1 MRWARLT
8 GGVLLLALAAA
19 APARAV
25 VPGTEGTIV
34 FDSNRDGNTEIY
46 SMNPDGSVQT
56 RLTTNPANDS
66 QPAVSP
72 EGNRIAFSSTRDGN
86 FEIYVMALDGSG
98 QTRLTNNAAVDFN
111 PTWSPNGDQI
121 AFQTNRDGNNE
132 IYKMNADGSGQTNL
146 TNNPSSD
153 ARPGWSPDGTKIV
166 FVSQR
171 DGNAEIYS
179 MNPDGSGQT
188 RLTNNAAVDAHP
200 AWLSDGA
207 RIAWVRPGGGASDI
221 FRMNRDG
228 GGETQLTTTA
238 NNSDPAGSPQ
248 GRIVF
253 ASSRTGNQEIFVMG
267 ADGTNQ
273 TNLTNNPAA
282 DASPDWQARNRAP
295 TCANATKTT
304 PFNTPVVI
312 DISCTDPDGNPL
324 TYTSGSPGN
333 GTVSG
338 LAAISQSSGLSP
350 FLQGPGLLRLTYT
363 PRNNYFG
370 NDTIAFL
377 ASDLRGG
384 TSNVALLT
392 ITISPPPTPTP
403 PPAVLAQN
411 PPDVLSFGFS
421 PKRITVGSGTTAI
434 TAAGGTFT
442 WAMSA
447 AGRVQIEIERLSKG
461 HRKRGRCTRSAK
473 RGARCTVFQFKGTLT
488 RNAIAGQ
495 NSTPFTGRIGR
506 KALPTGSYLA
516 AITPFDAAGE
526 AGVPKTTTF
535 KVLRKR

>member
-1 MRWARLT
+1 MRAVRAIL
-8 GGVLLLALAAA
+8 GVLFVALVPV
-19 APARAV
+19 APAAAV

-46 SMNPDGSVQT
+46 SMNPNGSAQT
-56 RLTTNPANDS
+56 RLTTNPATDS

-72 EGNRIAFSSTRDGN
+72 EGNRVAFSSTRDGN
-86 FEIYVMALDGSG
+86 NEIYVMALDGSG

-121 AFQTNRDGNNE
+121 AFQTQRDGNNE
-132 IYKMNADGSGQTNL
+132 IYKMNADGSNPVNL
-146 TNNPSSD
+146 TNNPTSD

-166 FVSQR
+166 FVSGR
-171 DGNAEIYS
+171 DGNLEIYS
-179 MNPDGSGQT
+179 MNPDGSGPT

-200 AWLSDGA
+200 AWLSDGT
-207 RIAWVRPGGGASDI
+207 RIAWVRPGGGPSDI

-228 GGETQLTTTA
+228 GGETQLTATA

-248 GRIVF
+248 DRIVF
-253 ASSRTGNQEIFVMG
+253 ASSRTGNPEVFVMDANG
-267 ADGTNQ
+267 ANPTD
-273 TNLTNNPAA
+273 LTNNAAA
-282 DASPDWQARNRAP
+282 DASPDWQALNRP
-295 TCANATKTT
+295 PSCVSATRTT
-304 PFNTPVVI
+304 PFNTPVMI

-324 TYTSGSPGN
+324 TYASGSPGN

-338 LAAISQSSGLSP
+338 LAAVSQASGLSP
-350 FLQGPGLLRLTYT
+350 YLQGPGLLRFTYT

-377 ASDLRGG
+377 ASDGRGA

-403 PPAVLAQN
+403 PAPLLAQN

-421 PKRITVGSGTTAI
+421 PKRITVGRGTTAI
-434 TAAGGTFT
+434 TAAGGTFMY
-442 WAMSA
+442 AMSA

-461 HRKRGRCTRSAK
+461 HRNRGRCTRSAK

-488 RNAIAGQ
+488 RNGIAGQ

-506 KALPTGSYLA
+506 KALSAGSYLA
-516 AITPFDAAGE
+516 TITPFGAAGE
-526 AGVPKTTTF
+526 GGVPRTTTF
-535 KVLRKR
+535 KVIRKR